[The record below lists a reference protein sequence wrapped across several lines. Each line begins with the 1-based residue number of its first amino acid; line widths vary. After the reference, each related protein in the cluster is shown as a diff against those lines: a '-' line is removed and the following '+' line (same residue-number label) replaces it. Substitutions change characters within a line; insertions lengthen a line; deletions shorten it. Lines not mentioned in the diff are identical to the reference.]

1 MPSVHSVSDTV
12 IATSWPRKSG
22 PVMPVADPT
31 VSSAIATA
39 PVEGE
44 HRGAVQVGE
53 GPDIDVVTNGWQMLR
68 SRRTV
73 REPPGTQKISET
85 SFKPSISGS
94 SEAAAT
100 DTIPVPIAAANQ
112 FGVMWAK
119 VELVVVVMYFTVVSS
134 GPYR

>member
-1 MPSVHSVSDTV
+1 MANAPIKAHST
-12 IATSWPRKSG
+12 R
-22 PVMPVADPT
+22 
-31 VSSAIATA
+31 TA
-39 PVEGE
+39 
-44 HRGAVQVGE
+44 R
-53 GPDIDVVTNGWQMLR
+53 
-68 SRRTV
+68 
-73 REPPGTQKISET
+73 TQKISET